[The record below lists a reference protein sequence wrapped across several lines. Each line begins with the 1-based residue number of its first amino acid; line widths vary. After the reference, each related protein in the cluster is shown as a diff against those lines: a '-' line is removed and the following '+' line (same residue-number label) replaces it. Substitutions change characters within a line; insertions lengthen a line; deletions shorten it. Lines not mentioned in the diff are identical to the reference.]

1 MTRPVGRP
9 SYKPQVFY
17 HSFQYKAG
25 TWQKARRV
33 VAKVEWHAG
42 ELFPRFGFVVT
53 NLTWRPNS
61 VIKFY
66 NKRGTAEQWIKEGKY
81 AINWTRLCELLQD
94 CNDNRVACHCIVA
107 FREIGK
113 EDRNVIRCV
122 ISQAG
127 LYEKWTDVAIA
138 RTLGRIGED
147 SNEAYK
153 QLREFIASS
162 PETVVRVVAIRALG
176 KIGRKTD
183 LEFLLHT
190 VKDDSGDVREEARK
204 AIGVIRATEG
214 ESAK

>member
-1 MTRPVGRP
+1 MSIELIVMAMKDPDRDIQSSAARALGCIGP
-9 SYKPQVFY
+9 
-17 HSFQYKAG
+17 KA
-25 TWQKARRV
+25 V
-33 VAKVEWHAG
+33 VA
-42 ELFPRFGFVVT
+42 
-53 NLTWRPNS
+53 
-61 VIKFY
+61 
-66 NKRGTAEQWIKEGKY
+66 IKE
-81 AINWTRLCELLQD
+81 LCELLQD

-107 FREIGK
+107 LREIGK

-183 LEFLLHT
+183 LEFLLHA